1 VSKETEEFATRHN
14 KNMKLKQTTWL
25 AAGFLVLVS
34 TTWAQSTMRAA
45 ITGRGGDSGKCTIEV
60 EVDDAADIEIRQDT
74 ARIRTLAGRRANFR
88 RFQCNQPMPQNPAEF
103 RFRGI
108 DGRGRVELVRDPR
121 SNRGVAV
128 VRIYDPKGGR
138 EGYTFD
144 LEWRGALDS
153 RNNSGWRRRNNN

>member
-1 VSKETEEFATRHN
+1 
-14 KNMKLKQTTWL
+14 MTWL
-25 AAGFLVLVS
+25 AAGFFGLVS
-34 TTWAQSTMRAA
+34 VTSADSTMRAS
-45 ITGRGGDSGKCTIEV
+45 ISGRGGDSGKCTIEV
-60 EVDDAADIEIRQDT
+60 EVDDAADVEIREDMG
-74 ARIRTLAGRRANFR
+74 RIHTLSGKRANFR
-88 RFQCNQPMPQNPAEF
+88 RFQCNQPMPPNMAEF

-144 LEWRGALDS
+144 LEWRGAFAPS
-153 RNNSGWRRRNNN
+153 NSGRRRR

>member
-1 VSKETEEFATRHN
+1 MLLT
-14 KNMKLKQTTWL
+14 
-25 AAGFLVLVS
+25 AGFLAFATISSADAV
-34 TTWAQSTMRAA
+34 MRAA
-45 ITGRGGDSGKCTIEV
+45 ISGRGGDSGKCTIEV
-60 EVDDAADIEIRQDT
+60 EVDDAADIEVRQDMG
-74 ARIRTLAGRRANFR
+74 RIHTLSGQRANWR
-88 RFQCNQPMPQNPAEF
+88 RFQCNQPLPLNPAEF

-144 LEWRGALDS
+144 LEWRGAFAPN
-153 RNNSGWRRRNNN
+153 NNSGWRRRNNY

>member
-1 VSKETEEFATRHN
+1 
-14 KNMKLKQTTWL
+14 MKMNQIAWM
-25 AAGFLVLVS
+25 AAGLLGLS
-34 TTWAQSTMRAA
+34 TITSADAVMRAS
-45 ITGRGGDSGKCTIEV
+45 ISGRGGDSGKCTIEV

-74 ARIRTLAGRRANFR
+74 GRIRTLSGQRANWR
-88 RFQCNQPMPQNPAEF
+88 RFQCNQPLPVNMAEF

-121 SNRGVAV
+121 SNRGAAV

-144 LEWRGALDS
+144 LEWRGAFAGG
-153 RNNSGWRRRNNN
+153 NNSSGGGWRRRNP